1 MDEKQL
7 KEVYPESYEKEYGKD
22 QILTIK
28 DSLN

>member
-7 KEVYPESYEKEYGKD
+7 KEVYPESYEEHGND
-22 QILTIK
+22 EILTIK